1 MGMITDTLIKLFKR
15 DLNKLIDE
23 LDLYKDESN
32 LWKQEGLVS
41 NSAGNLCLHLIGN
54 LNHFIG
60 ATLGNTGYVRQR
72 DLEFSNKNVP
82 VSEMKKQV
90 AETITMVEKTLSM
103 LAEVDLQAEY
113 RRNPFEDDMT
123 TEYFL
128 THLALHLAYHLG
140 QINYHRR
147 LLD

>member
-1 MGMITDTLIKLFKR
+1 MITDTLIKLFKR